1 LVILARKI
9 ARTAF
14 ALMKQQQEYC
24 PAKLF

>member
-1 LVILARKI
+1 VILARKI